1 MDNVAMGE
9 LLAIRPVWHWLSDRL
24 SSIAVPSA
32 QVVVTC
38 HHTSVCSSSVHFGH
52 FYSCLGVF
60 CPLLEGQTTA

>member
-24 SSIAVPSA
+24 YSIAVPSA

-38 HHTSVCSSSVHFGH
+38 HHTSVPVVSTLDISIPVWGC
-52 FYSCLGVF
+52 F